1 MAHSPERWLARAYH
15 GLCRQD
21 HERLVI
27 SYEQLFERLVTAH
40 DQHRQAVALRGEGAK
55 VEFFPDH
62 EMHDQL
68 RAAVASV
75 SHSQVM

>member
-1 MAHSPERWLARAYH
+1 MAYSPERWLARAYH
-15 GLCRQD
+15 GLCRHD

-27 SYEQLFERLVTAH
+27 SYKQPFGRFVTAH
-40 DQHRQAVALRGEGAK
+40 DQHRQAVALRGESAK

-62 EMHDQL
+62 EMHHQL

-75 SHSQVM
+75 SH